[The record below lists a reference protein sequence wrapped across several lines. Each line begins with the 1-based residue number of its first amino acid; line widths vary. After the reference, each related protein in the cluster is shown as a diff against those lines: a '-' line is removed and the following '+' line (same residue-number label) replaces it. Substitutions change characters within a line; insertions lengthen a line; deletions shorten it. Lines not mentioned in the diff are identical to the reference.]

1 MWSNV
6 AYLSLKPL
14 GMCVCIYDIYMIY
27 ICMIYIY
34 IYQTCTSRVTHMR
47 RVHNRTD
54 LEGKL
59 VVEVEEEARQDDV
72 DDDGVGVEALG

>member
-1 MWSNV
+1 
-6 AYLSLKPL
+6 
-14 GMCVCIYDIYMIY
+14 
-27 ICMIYIY
+27 
-34 IYQTCTSRVTHMR
+34 MR
-47 RVHNRTD
+47 RVHNRID